1 MRDGQQV
8 RVEAA
13 VDAIQYQNSK
23 IIFVITRVYDSEYP
37 IIRTNISICGRPDDH
52 PS

>member
-8 RVEAA
+8 RVEAV
-13 VDAIQYQNSK
+13 VDAFQYQKSK
-23 IIFVITRVYDSEYP
+23 IILVITRAYASEYP
-37 IIRTNISICGRPDDH
+37 IIRTSISICGRPDDH